1 MTYVPKWATC
11 ERCKTFRPRSEM
23 VRDRHRIRRWT
34 CKSCPCEALDSG
46 SNDNPHESDG
56 TPPEACTYC
65 GDVWPCAGSQNGS
78 DPSPERHK

>member
-34 CKSCPCEALDSG
+34 CNSCPSEPLDNG
-46 SNDNPHESDG
+46 HAE
-56 TPPEACTYC
+56 TPPKP
-65 GDVWPCAGSQNGS
+65 DQNGS
-78 DPSPERHK
+78 SEPRP